1 MFDQHQLLNLMKSIV
16 YGLLIGSLL
25 VCLTGCVTATFQT
38 NVKTDATPAFK
49 RILIVSRLPTTKP
62 DYLASLQTAFPP
74 GYQVCT
80 VANSPISFETAEEA
94 IEKQRQACQSEV
106 VLTIDFNR
114 SYTSGSGR
122 YISSNNELL
131 LEMKSLATG
140 IPFWKALV
148 TTGLS
153 DNEIL
158 PRELVTRLIKDGIIQ
173 GTAPLEKSYQSTY

>member
-1 MFDQHQLLNLMKSIV
+1 MFTQHQLLNRMKSLV
-16 YGLLIGSLL
+16 SGLLISSLL
-25 VCLTGCVTATFQT
+25 VALTSCVTATFQS
-38 NVKTDATPAFK
+38 NVKADAKPEFK
-49 RILIVSRLPTTKP
+49 RILIVSRLPATKP
-62 DYLASLQTAFPP
+62 AYLASLQTAFPT

-80 VANSPISFETAEEA
+80 VSNSPISFETAEEA

-131 LEMKSLATG
+131 LEMKSLSTG

-153 DNEIL
+153 DNEVL
-158 PRELVTRLIKDGIIQ
+158 PRQLVTQLIKDGIIQ
-173 GTAPLEKSYQSTY
+173 GSAPLEKSYQSTY